1 MCYNPFVLY
10 NSYQLQNIYFSSFI
24 CYQFM
29 CVFIFTCSII
39 NLLYIC
45 MFVVQTHFSLF
56 LLFSSVHY
64 FSQHHFNHMIHEDN
78 YITFK
83 CIYQL
88 SQKYK
93 FEKINIFLV
102 MIIKDGSYKQIET
115 RGRQTIAYN
124 IFVKSKHSC
133 RQMRKFNHMRSNRKC
148 LIYKL
153 ILNILSYRE
162 NEILDFPPLPS

>member
-1 MCYNPFVLY
+1 
-10 NSYQLQNIYFSSFI
+10 
-24 CYQFM
+24 
-29 CVFIFTCSII
+29 
-39 NLLYIC
+39 
-45 MFVVQTHFSLF
+45 
-56 LLFSSVHY
+56 
-64 FSQHHFNHMIHEDN
+64 MIHEDN

-133 RQMRKFNHMRSNRKC
+133 RQMRKFNHIRSNRKC
-148 LIYKL
+148 FIYKL

-162 NEILDFPPLPS
+162 NEILDFPLFPVKLVDGDLKYEVVQNFYSKISGTVNYANTSCFKSKI